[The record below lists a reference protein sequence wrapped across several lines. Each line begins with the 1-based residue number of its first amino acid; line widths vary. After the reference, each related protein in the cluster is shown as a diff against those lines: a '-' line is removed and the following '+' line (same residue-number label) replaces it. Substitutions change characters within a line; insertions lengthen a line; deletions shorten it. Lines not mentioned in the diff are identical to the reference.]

1 MNQTGDQQDVVRAEA
16 ADWFARLKSL
26 PVSRET
32 LEGFFAWRR
41 EPAHA
46 EAFAAVERVW
56 TRTGSVAED
65 PAIAALTED
74 AYRRA
79 GRRSPGGAR
88 FKLVPMAAIVIALG
102 VLGTV
107 LAWDRGG
114 HAYTTR
120 IGEQSVVALDDG
132 SKITLDSDSRVVVRL
147 SGGARRVE
155 LDHGRA
161 LFAVAHDANRPFTVR
176 AGGTEVLATGTRFD
190 VRRLGDLIDVTLVEG
205 KVEVRSPDATV
216 TALGAG
222 QQWTRRADRTPV
234 VRSVQTSAEI
244 AWTERRI
251 VFDGTAL
258 AAAIA
263 EVNRYATRP
272 VHLDSTRH
280 AEDQV
285 SGSFRMDDPGSFAA
299 AVAGLLPL
307 DAVEQADGSIRLV
320 DRRPTFPE
328 NRS

>member
-1 MNQTGDQQDVVRAEA
+1 MNQTGDQQDVARAEA

-32 LEGFFAWRR
+32 LDGFFAWRR
-41 EPAHA
+41 DPAHA

-56 TRTGSVAED
+56 KQTESVADD
-65 PAIAALTED
+65 PAIAALTAD

-79 GRRSPGGAR
+79 GRRSPGRAW
-88 FKLVPMAAIVIALG
+88 FKLVPMVAIVIALG
-102 VLGTV
+102 ALGTV
-107 LAWDRGG
+107 LAWDKGG
-114 HAYTTR
+114 HAYATR

-132 SKITLDSDSRVVVRL
+132 SKIRLDSDSRVVVRL

-161 LFAVAHDANRPFTVR
+161 FFAVAHDANRPFTVQ

-190 VRRLGDLIDVTLVEG
+190 VRRLGDLTDVTLVEG

-216 TALGAG
+216 TPLVAG
-222 QQWTRRADRTPV
+222 QQWTRRADRKPV
-234 VRSVQTSAEI
+234 VRPVAASAEI

-263 EVNRYATRP
+263 EVNRYTTRP
-272 VHLDSTRH
+272 VRLDSLRR

-285 SGSFRMDDPGSFAA
+285 SGSFRMGDPGSFAA

-307 DAVEQADGSIRLV
+307 HAVEQADGSILLV
-320 DRRPTFPE
+320 DRPPTFSG

>member
-1 MNQTGDQQDVVRAEA
+1 MNQTGDQQDVARAEA

-56 TRTGSVAED
+56 AQAGLIADDR
-65 PAIAALTED
+65 AIAALTAD

-79 GRRSPGGAR
+79 GRRYPGRGW
-88 FKLVPMAAIVIALG
+88 FKLVPMAAVVIALG

-107 LAWDRGG
+107 LSWDRGAQG
-114 HAYTTR
+114 YTTR
-120 IGEQSVVALDDG
+120 IGEQSVVTLDDG
-132 SKITLDSDSRVVVRL
+132 SKITLDSDSRIVVRL
-147 SGGARRVE
+147 SGGARRIE

-190 VRRLGDLIDVTLVEG
+190 VRRQGDLTDVTLVEG

-216 TALGAG
+216 TPLVAG
-222 QQWTRRADRTPV
+222 QQWTRRADRSPI
-234 VRSVQTSAEI
+234 VRSVEASAEI
-244 AWTERRI
+244 AWTERRL
-251 VFDGTAL
+251 VFDGTGL

-263 EVNRYATRP
+263 EVNRYTTRP
-272 VHLDSTRH
+272 IRLDTARH

-285 SGSFRMDDPGSFAA
+285 SGSFRMGDASSFAA

-320 DRRPTFPE
+320 DRRPTFSE